1 MFCVKCGATINEKAV
16 VCPKCGVP
24 VAGKKVTAAG
34 PATKATAAG
43 PAAVKNHMVGAILTT
58 LFCCLI
64 GGIISIVY
72 ASKVNSKLAQG
83 DIAGAQAASKV
94 AMRWIIINLLV
105 LPLIGFI
112 GIMMGAL
119 FPAISSSMTSANA
132 AAASMRG
139 RNLLVG
145 ITQACIE
152 REAAGL
158 PGVWPHTAGSPDLS
172 DDKKD
177 IAGIPFATS
186 TDYFKTLFD
195 LAAKGGGDWSP
206 YVTGIDISVLKL
218 SKNSDFCDWIVAA
231 NIKDEFADVIPVLIS
246 ANVDPSVLK
255 TSFNGFDDTP
265 IPFGSKVGRTKLP
278 WCDKFVIVVR
288 KGGATQVIKA
298 KYFTYSNLYNRQSFS
313 APGLKYL
320 DVE

>member
-1 MFCVKCGATINEKAV
+1 MFCAKCGSEINGKAV

-24 VAGKKVTAAG
+24 VARKKVTAAG
-34 PATKATAAG
+34 PV
-43 PAAVKNHMVGAILTT
+43 AVQNHMVGAILTT

-72 ASKVNSKLAQG
+72 ASKVNTKLAQG
-83 DIAGAQAASKV
+83 DIDGAQAASKV
-94 AMRWIIINLLV
+94 AKRWIIINMIAA
-105 LPLIGFI
+105 PLIGLLGI
-112 GIMMGAL
+112 IMMGAL
-119 FPAISSSMTSANA
+119 SPAISSAMATANSTA
-132 AAASMRG
+132 AAMRG
-139 RNLLVG
+139 RYLFVG
-145 ITQACIE
+145 ITQACTE
-152 REAAGL
+152 REAAGRQ
-158 PGVWPHTAGSPDLS
+158 GVWPHTAGSADLS
-172 DDKKD
+172 DDKRD
-177 IAGIPFATS
+177 IAGIPFTNS

-195 LAAKGGGDWSP
+195 LAAKGGEDWAP
-206 YVTGIDISVLKL
+206 YVAVDIDVLKL

-231 NIKDEFADVIPVLIS
+231 NIKDEFDDIIPVLIS

-278 WCDKFVIVVR
+278 WCDQFVIVIR
-288 KGGATQVIKA
+288 KSGTAQVFKA
-298 KYFTYSNLYNRQSFS
+298 KYFTYSNLYNKQSFS